1 MNPVSSSF
9 DEFQNISSLPSAF
22 SAVELITKNGATS
35 DCYKVRIYGK
45 WHFLKRPKKE
55 FLSNPI
61 YIAAFEKEFDLG
73 FTLEHPNI
81 VRYLNKGFD
90 SEGNYILSEFVDG
103 LSLTEFREQ
112 NPSFFSQKTNLEKFA
127 SQLFSALAYLHARQ
141 IVHMD
146 LKPDN
151 ILITRN
157 GHDVKLIDL
166 GMSYSDCYTEITGGS
181 PAFGS
186 PEQFSDTSSISYRS
200 DMFAAGNIILFVTTG
215 EINKQLFAK
224 IPIPLR
230 KIAKQCLL
238 EDVGKRNITAEKCIE
253 LLRNKTKPRVFVGI
267 SVLSLFLVTIIV
279 FYNHSIAIKSAVSIP
294 IVDRHV
300 DTKVGSKDIGSAVG
314 SSKTSSSIMTPRTSP
329 TFNTSNQ
336 NDQIASYL
344 NNNTTPTSV
353 VIDEKLPTDSLK
365 LIDEIRTSIKERL
378 LPSKPTLEKIYSDIN
393 EYNYSI
399 LKQSFDDWKAVC
411 HADCNLLYQKYTN
424 KIQQAD
430 FQIIYQQE
438 LDVFNK
444 PIELRLKKFSP

>member
-1 MNPVSSSF
+1 MNPASSSF

-61 YIAAFEKEFDLG
+61 YIAAFDKEFDLG
-73 FTLEHPNI
+73 FTLDHPNI

-112 NPSFFSQKTNLEKFA
+112 NRNYFSHKSNLEKFA
-127 SQLFSALAYLHARQ
+127 SQLFSSLVYLHARQ
-141 IVHMD
+141 IVHLD

-200 DMFAAGNIILFVTTG
+200 DMFAAGNIILYVTTG

-238 EDVGKRNITAEKCIE
+238 EEVGKRNITAEKCIE
-253 LLRNKTKPRVFVGI
+253 LLRNKTKQRIFIGI
-267 SVLSLFLVTIIV
+267 SVLTVLIVTFIAT
-279 FYNHSIAIKSAVSIP
+279 YNQPNNIKRNISTP
-294 IVDRHV
+294 IVNKAQDSNV
-300 DTKVGSKDIGSAVG
+300 ASKIITNKITPTKNNSK
-314 SSKTSSSIMTPRTSP
+314 
-329 TFNTSNQ
+329 Q
-336 NDQIASYL
+336 NEQIAYNVTTS
-344 NNNTTPTSV
+344 TTPTSV

-365 LIDEIRTSIKERL
+365 LIDEIRASIKARL
-378 LPSKPTLEKIYSDIN
+378 LPNKPTLEKIYLDIN

-399 LKQSFDDWKAVC
+399 LKQSFEDWKAVC
-411 HADCNLLYQKYTN
+411 IADCNVLYPKYSA
-424 KIQQAD
+424 KIQQAN
-430 FQIIYQQE
+430 FQKIYQQE
-438 LDVFNK
+438 LDILNNS
-444 PIELRLKKFSP
+444 IELKLEKFKVSNAK

>member
-1 MNPVSSSF
+1 MNPASSSF

-55 FLSNPI
+55 FLCNPI

-90 SEGNYILSEFVDG
+90 SEGNYILSEYIDG
-103 LSLTEFREQ
+103 LALTEFRKQ
-112 NPSFFSQKTNLEKFA
+112 NPDYFNQKSNLEKFA
-127 SQLFSALAYLHARQ
+127 SQLFSALSYLHARQ
-141 IVHMD
+141 IVHLD

-200 DMFAAGNIILFVTTG
+200 DMFAAGNIILYVATG

-253 LLRNKTKPRVFVGI
+253 LLRNKTKQRIFSGI
-267 SVLSLFLVTIIV
+267 SVLTVLIVTFIAT
-279 FYNHSIAIKSAVSIP
+279 YNNSDDINRRSTSTP
-294 IVDRHV
+294 IFNKPQE
-300 DTKVGSKDIGSAVG
+300 TKVASKIISNKVTPTKIT
-314 SSKTSSSIMTPRTSP
+314 SK
-329 TFNTSNQ
+329 Q
-336 NDQIASYL
+336 DDQIAD
-344 NNNTTPTSV
+344 NVTTSITPASV
-353 VIDEKLPTDSLK
+353 ALDKNKTTDSLK

-378 LPSKPTLEKIYSDIN
+378 LPNKPTLEKIYSDIN
-393 EYNYSI
+393 EYNYNI

-411 HADCNLLYQKYTN
+411 RADCNVLYQKYN
-424 KIQQAD
+424 AKIQQAD
-430 FQIIYQQE
+430 FQKIYQQE
-438 LDVFNK
+438 LDILNN
-444 PIELRLKKFSP
+444 PIEIKLGKYK

>member
-1 MNPVSSSF
+1 MNPASSSF

-73 FTLEHPNI
+73 FTLDHPNI

-103 LSLTEFREQ
+103 LSLTEFRKK
-112 NPSFFSQKTNLEKFA
+112 NPDFFNQKSNLEKFA

-141 IVHMD
+141 IVHLD

-200 DMFAAGNIILFVTTG
+200 DMFAAGNIILYVTTG

-238 EDVGKRNITAEKCIE
+238 EEVGKRNITAEKCIE
-253 LLRNKTKPRVFVGI
+253 LLRNKTKQRIFIGI
-267 SVLSLFLVTIIV
+267 SVLTVLIVTFIAT
-279 FYNHSIAIKSAVSIP
+279 YNQPNNIKRNISTP
-294 IVDRHV
+294 IVNKAQDSNV
-300 DTKVGSKDIGSAVG
+300 ASKIITNKIPPTKNNSK
-314 SSKTSSSIMTPRTSP
+314 
-329 TFNTSNQ
+329 Q
-336 NDQIASYL
+336 NEQIAY
-344 NNNTTPTSV
+344 NVTTSTAPTSV
-353 VIDEKLPTDSLK
+353 VIDKKLPTDSLK

-378 LPSKPTLEKIYSDIN
+378 LPNKPTLEKIYSDIN
-393 EYNYSI
+393 EYNYNI
-399 LKQSFDDWKAVC
+399 LKQSFEDWKEVC
-411 HADCNLLYQKYTN
+411 RADCNELYPKYKS
-424 KIQQAD
+424 KIQQTD
-430 FQIIYQQE
+430 FQKIYQQE
-438 LDVFNK
+438 LDILNN
-444 PIELRLKKFSP
+444 PIELKLEKFK